1 MGYRVMVTG
10 HRDVRGDR
18 AIAVRESLRQVLT
31 GLRARREA
39 LVVALSGMAIG
50 ADIEFAE
57 VALDLGI
64 PLVAA
69 LPLEGQDSVWPEHA
83 RRRYRDVLGRAA
95 CVVEVWKDPLYLRA
109 TVNARLHARNLWLL
123 DYSDLVIAVWDGRE
137 TGGTWAAVKEALK
150 RGRKIMVVNP
160 HSGAVSISQR

>member
-31 GLRARREA
+31 GLRARRET
-39 LVVALSGMAIG
+39 LVALSGMAIG

-69 LPLEGQDSVWPEHA
+69 IPLEGQDSVWPEHA
-83 RRRYRDVLGRAA
+83 RRRYHNVLVRAV
-95 CVVEVWKDPLYLRA
+95 CIVEVWKDPLYLRA
-109 TVNARLHARNLWLL
+109 TVNARLHARNLWLI
-123 DYSDLVIAVWDGRE
+123 DHSDLIIAVWDGRE
-137 TGGTWAAVKEALK
+137 TGGTWAAVKEAL
-150 RGRKIMVVNP
+150 RRHRKVLVVNP
-160 HSGAVSISQR
+160 TTGTVSAR